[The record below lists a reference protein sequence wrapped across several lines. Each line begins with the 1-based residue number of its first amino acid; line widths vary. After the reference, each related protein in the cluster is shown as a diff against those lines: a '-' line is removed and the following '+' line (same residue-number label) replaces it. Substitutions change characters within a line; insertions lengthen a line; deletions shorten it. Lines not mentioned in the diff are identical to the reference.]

1 MKNITDFIL
10 SYKYVTLV
18 QRNLKYKI
26 GQLVEDGE
34 DSYVDCVRTGCKSNK
49 PQHVGIGVF
58 VEDELDLTE
67 RIIWIRGQQYIFH
80 K

>member
-10 SYKYVTLV
+10 SHRFVTLV

-34 DSYVDCVRTGCKSNK
+34 DSYVDCVRSGCKSK
-49 PQHVGIGVF
+49 MPQHIAIGTY
-58 VEDELDLTE
+58 VEEELDLTSKT
-67 RIIWIRGQQYIFH
+67 IWIRGQQYLFT